1 MTRPEETAMD
11 STILAFLLQDG
22 ITSGSIY
29 ALVALA
35 LVLVFAVTRILFI
48 PQGEFVA
55 FGALTYAVLE
65 TGRLPGTVWLL
76 LGFGIL
82 AFCVELWTV
91 RESLSRRHVLM
102 AATFNLLLP
111 LAITI
116 IVAAAAPA
124 RLSPIPCALLTI
136 AIVTPL
142 GPYLY
147 RVGFQPLA
155 EAPILV
161 LFIAAVAIHFALT
174 GLSLLFFGPE
184 GLRASPLSPETFD
197 VGPLLVSGQNLWV
210 YGFTFFVVIAL
221 FAFFTR
227 TLWGKALIATAVN
240 RLGARLVGIPTA
252 LSGQTSFGLAAATGA
267 ISGVLIAPMTTVY
280 YDTGFLIG
288 LKGFVAAILAG
299 LASFPGAAVA
309 AYGVGIVEAFAS
321 FLASEYKEI
330 IIFMMILPVLFWRS
344 IVTGDAAVDEE

>member
-1 MTRPEETAMD
+1 MD

-22 ITSGSIY
+22 ITSGAIY
-29 ALVALA
+29 ALIALA

-65 TGRLPGTVWLL
+65 TGKLPGTVWLL
-76 LGFGIL
+76 IAFGVF
-82 AFCVELWTV
+82 AFCIELWV
-91 RESLSRRHVLM
+91 HRRSLSGRRIVRAM
-102 AATFNLLLP
+102 AFNLLLP
-111 LAITI
+111 AAVFAL
-116 IVAAAAPA
+116 VAASGPA
-124 RLSPIPCALLTI
+124 RSSPILCALMTV

-147 RVGFQPLA
+147 QIAFRPMA
-155 EAPILV
+155 EAPVLV

-184 GLRASPLSPETFD
+184 GLRASPLSSESFAL
-197 VGPLLVSGQNLWV
+197 GPLIVSGQNLWV
-210 YGFTFFVVIAL
+210 YGFTVLVVAAL
-221 FAFFTR
+221 FGFFTR

-240 RLGARLVGIPTA
+240 RLGARLVGIPTG

-267 ISGVLIAPMTTVY
+267 ISGILIAPMTTVY

-299 LASFPGAAVA
+299 LASFPGAALA
-309 AYGVGIVEAFAS
+309 AFGVGVIEAFAS
-321 FLASEYKEI
+321 FFASEYKEI
-330 IIFMMILPVLFWRS
+330 IVFMMILPVLFWRS
-344 IVTGDAAVDEE
+344 VVAGHAAVDEE